1 MSGIFIS
8 YRRQDSQGSAGRLAD
23 TLKAQFAQSQIFRD
37 IETIEPGVDFV
48 EAIERA
54 LASCV
59 VMLAVMGPRW
69 LSATDKLGRRRLDDP
84 NDYTRIE
91 IAAAL
96 QRKVRVIPVLVD
108 GAAMPDAED
117 LPDDLK
123 TLARRQA
130 SELSDKR
137 WDFDVRQLVLT
148 LEKIPGIEKR
158 PDARVAGGD
167 TGRTL
172 SPDPVMAR
180 GVKMGWW
187 VGVGAALLAGI
198 AFMVWRGVETL
209 EPTSVAAPSYAI
221 SRAAPAPAVASDKDS
236 GSASRISA
244 TPAAAEPTRP
254 ADVPP
259 PTIKREVYAG
269 VASTVQPAPA
279 QPKHLDISG
288 TWIDVFGNRY
298 TLTQQGA
305 RVDIRM
311 TLAAAPGRSAEGSG
325 TLSGRTI
332 VFNYYAFRDPQIGSS
347 SGSATVEV
355 APDGDRIQG
364 TYFAQPNG
372 ARLPF
377 LLSR

>member
-23 TLKAQFAQSQIFRD
+23 TLKAQFAQNHIFRD

-54 LASCV
+54 LGSCV
-59 VMLAVMGPRW
+59 VLLAVIGPRW

-148 LEKIPGIEKR
+148 IEKIPGIEKR
-158 PDARVAGGD
+158 SGAPVATGG
-167 TGRTL
+167 
-172 SPDPVMAR
+172 
-180 GVKMGWW
+180 
-187 VGVGAALLAGI
+187 
-198 AFMVWRGVETL
+198 
-209 EPTSVAAPSYAI
+209 Y
-221 SRAAPAPAVASDKDS
+221 
-236 GSASRISA
+236 
-244 TPAAAEPTRP
+244 
-254 ADVPP
+254 
-259 PTIKREVYAG
+259 
-269 VASTVQPAPA
+269 
-279 QPKHLDISG
+279 
-288 TWIDVFGNRY
+288 
-298 TLTQQGA
+298 
-305 RVDIRM
+305 
-311 TLAAAPGRSAEGSG
+311 
-325 TLSGRTI
+325 
-332 VFNYYAFRDPQIGSS
+332 DPQR
-347 SGSATVEV
+347 
-355 APDGDRIQG
+355 RI
-364 TYFAQPNG
+364 PRSWHE
-372 ARLPF
+372 ARRRACG
-377 LLSR
+377 LLSRQQC

>member
-172 SPDPVMAR
+172 PPDPIMAR

-209 EPTSVAAPSYAI
+209 EPTSVAAPSDAI
-221 SRAAPAPAVASDKDS
+221 PAV
-236 GSASRISA
+236 
-244 TPAAAEPTRP
+244 AEPTRP

-259 PTIKREVYAG
+259 PTVKREVYAG

-332 VFNYYAFRDPQIGSS
+332 VFNHYAFRDPQIGSS

-364 TYFAQPNG
+364 TYSATQPNG